1 MDRIVVIT
9 GGTSG
14 IGLKTAEYY
23 KNNHDKVI
31 VISRSAKSE
40 DGMSYSCDI
49 SNEENVKNVFND
61 IITRFGRIDVLINNA
76 GFGMS
81 GITELISSE
90 ETKRIFDVNFFGT
103 VYCCKHAL
111 PFMQKGSKII
121 NIGSAM
127 SLFPVPFRT
136 FYAASKN
143 AINSFTLCL
152 KAECKLI
159 DVDVCAI
166 LPGDVKTNF
175 TTNRVKEFETNERY
189 GNVMQKSTKMLDS
202 REDKRMSAEVV
213 AKKIFKVSNKKKT
226 KPYYIVG
233 AKYKALNFIFRLL
246 PINTQ
251 LKLITKFTMVKGDK

>member
-1 MDRIVVIT
+1 MDKIVIIT

-14 IGLKTAEYY
+14 IGLKTAEYFR
-23 KNNHDKVI
+23 NNKDKVI
-31 VISRSAKSE
+31 IISRSAHSE
-40 DGMSYSCDI
+40 DGLSYACDV
-49 SNEENVKNVFND
+49 SNEENVKEVFKD
-61 IITRFGRIDVLINNA
+61 IIARFGHIDILINNA

-81 GITELISSE
+81 GITELIPSDES
-90 ETKRIFDVNFFGT
+90 KKIFNVNFFGT
-103 VYCCKHAL
+103 VYCCKYAL
-111 PFMQKGSKII
+111 PAMQKGAKII

-136 FYAASKN
+136 YYAASKN

-152 KAECKLI
+152 KAECEALKI
-159 DVDVCAI
+159 DVCAI

-175 TTNRVKEFETNERY
+175 TTNRVKDFETNERY
-189 GNVMQKSTKMLDS
+189 GNIMKKSTKMLDS
-202 REDKRMSAEVV
+202 RENKRMSPDMV

-233 AKYKALNFIFRLL
+233 NKYKVLNVIFRLL

-251 LKLITKFTMVKGDK
+251 YKLIKKFTMSKGDK